1 MQRTTYVRYVR
12 CVRYVQG
19 EQCSALL
26 VRHAW
31 RRQWGATPRHCPTAR
46 TTPPTLPHLQCS
58 SPPSTPCLHAPFA
71 QASLT
76 RAQRQ
81 HEALLRGPL
90 GAAES
95 LVEALA
101 EREAPHVG
109 LHLIARE
116 GATGGLDESLIGA
129 SKVIRCC

>member
-1 MQRTTYVRYVR
+1 MRCLYGTRGAGSGGLPSPLSTSPHNTT
-12 CVRYVQG
+12 
-19 EQCSALL
+19 
-26 VRHAW
+26 H
-31 RRQWGATPRHCPTAR
+31 
-46 TTPPTLPHLQCS
+46 TLPRLQCS
-58 SPPSTPCLHAPFA
+58 SPPSTPRIHAPFA

-116 GATGGLDESLIGA
+116 GATVGLDESLIGA
-129 SKVIRCC
+129 SEVIRCC